1 MAIIK
6 KSVVLHPLI
15 ERFVRET
22 QALLIRAEPPVDA
35 TYSAALNF
43 LLLSGI
49 HEALKPGGLTQE
61 TRDTIWDFVRD
72 RETIEELNLHD
83 RLSAVQE
90 AFARLEPPPTPGQ
103 AATSS
108 S

>member
-61 TRDTIWDFVRD
+61 T
-72 RETIEELNLHD
+72 IEELNLHD

-90 AFARLEPPPTPGQ
+90 AFARPEPRPSQG
-103 AATSS
+103 
-108 S
+108 